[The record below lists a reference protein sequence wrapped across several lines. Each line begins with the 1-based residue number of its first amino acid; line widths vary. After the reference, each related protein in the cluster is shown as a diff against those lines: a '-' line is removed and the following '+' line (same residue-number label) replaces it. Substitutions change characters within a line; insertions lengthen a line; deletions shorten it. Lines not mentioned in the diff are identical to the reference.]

1 MPIPSILLVVSLVA
15 RMSVALK
22 SGIQVCK
29 ALETTSAADSESGLP
44 DDDGRGTINVLSDG
58 DDQNVGSNNNFRQRD
73 YDSTSEESY
82 GRPVVA
88 NELRDPTRADD
99 KQDVEAQTSF
109 DIKLKRIL
117 SMNLTSNEKA
127 EFISMLYSTVQQPS
141 STLYPFVPMELVKH
155 PILDSFNQG
164 RILKFI
170 EEYQR
175 YLLNVKNNHPQRPK
189 TMQDCLS
196 TPLLQQIAEQRDTEW
211 MSLTPAAVEEWVHA
225 NAKEDQKL
233 SVEEIKS
240 RFKSLCMN
248 PGLAPRE
255 SVQQYFMDFQE
266 LVRKTGTSA
275 WFYSSS
281 KTKKLRHTILT
292 KGIRPTCLKEQ
303 VTNLILK
310 KLITRLLIFEKSPG

>member
-1 MPIPSILLVVSLVA
+1 M
-15 RMSVALK
+15 
-22 SGIQVCK
+22 CK

-44 DDDGRGTINVLSDG
+44 DDDGRGNINVLSDG
-58 DDQNVGSNNNFRQRD
+58 DDQNVGSTNNFRQRD

-88 NELRDPTRADD
+88 NELRDP
-99 KQDVEAQTSF
+99 DVEAQTSF
-109 DIKLKRIL
+109 DIKLKR
-117 SMNLTSNEKA
+117 K
-127 EFISMLYSTVQQPS
+127 FISMLYSTVQQPS

-255 SVQQYFMDFQE
+255 SVQQYIMDFQE

-303 VTNLILK
+303 VTNLI
-310 KLITRLLIFEKSPG
+310 